1 MDLTYIIMDL
11 WRTRNLQ
18 EWVNHR
24 FKAKDR
30 VVLET
35 HDLSVIQ
42 TKSGAMF
49 AVNEVVGNA
58 LNLYREYDLS
68 DIRPTDTV
76 LDIGACVGGFSIP
89 AAMRATEGRV
99 IAVEPLYIDEL
110 RENIAL
116 NGLEDRIQV
125 IEAGLGYGDP
135 LHVRYMG
142 REKTIPTLTLSAL
155 KHCFGPID
163 FLKCDCEGGEWAI
176 VPDDLN
182 GIRRIELEVHSG
194 RQSFLPENPDLLT
207 YLRDHYNV
215 RIHAKRRPDNGSFWH
230 CHPHAKMEGQQQ

>member
-1 MDLTYIIMDL
+1 MDWKYIIMDL

-18 EWVNHR
+18 EWANHR

-30 VVLET
+30 IVLET
-35 HDLSVIQ
+35 HDLRAIQ
-42 TKSGAMF
+42 TKSGALF
-49 AVNEVVGNA
+49 AANEVVGNA

-99 IAVEPLYIDEL
+99 IAVEPLYADEL

-116 NGLEDRIQV
+116 NGLEDRVTV
-125 IEAGLGYGDP
+125 IEAGIGSGEP
-135 LHVRYMG
+135 MHVRYMG
-142 REKTIPTLTLSAL
+142 REKTIPTLAMSDIN
-155 KHCFGPID
+155 HRFGRVD

-176 VPDDLN
+176 VPGDLH
-182 GIRRIELEVHSG
+182 GIRRIELEVHLG
-194 RQSFLPENPDLLT
+194 RQSVLPENPDLLS
-207 YLRDHYNV
+207 YLRAHYTVQTNE
-215 RIHAKRRPDNGSFWH
+215 KRRPDNGAYWH
-230 CHPHAKMEGQQQ
+230 CHPHVSMMVEE